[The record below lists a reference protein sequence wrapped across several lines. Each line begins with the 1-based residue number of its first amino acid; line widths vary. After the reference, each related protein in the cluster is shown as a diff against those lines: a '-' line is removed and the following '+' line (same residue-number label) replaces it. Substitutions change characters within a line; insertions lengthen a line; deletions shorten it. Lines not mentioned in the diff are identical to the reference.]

1 GKTAKL
7 KFGHHGI
14 NQPAK
19 NVARKRVEISS
30 QNHGFTVLPETLGN
44 RVVTTHRNLND
55 GTLEGLI
62 VPELKA
68 FSVQYHPEAAPG
80 PQDAEYLFT
89 EFTELMLRE
98 KRGDA

>member
-1 GKTAKL
+1 MTAKL

-19 NVARKRVEISS
+19 NVKRNQVEISS
-30 QNHGFTVLPETLGN
+30 QNHGFTVIPETLGN
-44 RVVTTHRNLND
+44 RIETTHLNLND
-55 GTLEGLI
+55 NTLEGFI

-80 PQDAEYLFT
+80 PQDANYLFT
-89 EFTELMLRE
+89 EFTDLMLRE
-98 KRGDA
+98 KRNDA